1 MFNPSRDQ
9 ARQFLFDTWKK
20 YQTHQTLSGLEGM
33 ALEILLQHPEY
44 HNLLNEPE
52 RYLGRDY
59 LPEQGETNPFLH
71 LGLHLA
77 IAEQLSIDQP
87 PGIRGRYHKL
97 LEQSGDPH
105 QARHQVMDC
114 LGEMIW
120 QAQRNRTAPDAAVY
134 FACLERKGAHG
145 ADGPFHL

>member
-9 ARQFLFDTWKK
+9 ARQFLFDTWRK
-20 YQTHQTLSGLEGM
+20 YSQHQPLTSLESM
-33 ALEILLQHPEY
+33 ALEILLLHPEY
-44 HNLLNEPE
+44 HVLLNDSE
-52 RYLGRDY
+52 RYLDRDY

-71 LGLHLA
+71 LNLHLA

-87 PGIRGRYHKL
+87 PGIKGRYRKL

-105 QARHQVMDC
+105 HAQHQVMEC

-120 QAQRNRTAPDAAVY
+120 QAQRNRTSPDPVVY
-134 FACLERKGAHG
+134 FTCLDRHG
-145 ADGPFHL
+145 

>member
-20 YQTHQTLSGLEGM
+20 YGDHQVLSGLESM
-33 ALEILLQHPEY
+33 LLEILLQHPEY
-44 HNLLNEPE
+44 HSFLNAPE
-52 RYLGRDY
+52 RYLEREY

-71 LGLHLA
+71 LNLHLA

-87 PGIRGRYHKL
+87 PGIKGRYQEL
-97 LEQSGDPH
+97 LAKSGDPH
-105 QARHQVMDC
+105 HAQHQVMEC

-120 QAQRNRTAPDAAVY
+120 QAQRHRTAPDPDIY
-134 FACLERKGAHG
+134 FSCLGRHG
-145 ADGPFHL
+145 